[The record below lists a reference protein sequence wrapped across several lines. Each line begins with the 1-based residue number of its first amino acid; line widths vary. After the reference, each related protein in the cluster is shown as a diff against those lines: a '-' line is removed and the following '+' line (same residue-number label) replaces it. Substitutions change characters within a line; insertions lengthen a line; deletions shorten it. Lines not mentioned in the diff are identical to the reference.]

1 MRQLFFI
8 GGKFKRKMSVLKK
21 LGEKIKAEI
30 RERAGES
37 NSMEQMSREELIEGC
52 RKQLRES
59 FDPKENMIV
68 TDYKHW
74 VGIPYQTHR
83 YYPCGKVHCR
93 VCLRRAFA
101 FRKRRI

>member
-1 MRQLFFI
+1 MNRRSLFFI
-8 GGKFKRKMSVLKK
+8 GGKFKREMSVLKK

-68 TDYKHW
+68 TGW
-74 VGIPYQTHR
+74 
-83 YYPCGKVHCR
+83 
-93 VCLRRAFA
+93 
-101 FRKRRI
+101 RIGSWLL